1 MFMYFQPIY
10 LQQLGAD
17 ARTIGLVY
25 ALWGGSIM
33 VTQIPAGILAD
44 RIGARPILRLSWLL
58 GVVAC
63 GVMAVAGSLNVFI
76 FGVVFYGFTAF
87 GITPMNTYITQVK
100 GGLTAERALTFVS
113 GGFNA
118 GAVMGPLLGGLIAQ
132 NTGIRHI
139 YAIAAGIFVLST
151 LMIFFLQKQAAISDP
166 EKHTR
171 PKLYK
176 NPRFMELLPLAFIT
190 IFVLYLPQPFI
201 PNYLQN
207 QKFLNLD
214 SIGQLGAIG
223 NLGNAIIMLG
233 LGRFN
238 AIFAYLIGQ
247 ALVILSMLLFWRANQ
262 PIWLGAGYFLLG
274 GYRLTRIMPAAL
286 ARRWIHAADVGRAFG
301 LIETINST
309 AIILA
314 PLAAGYLYNIDP
326 ELLFSSSVYLIV
338 SILFVNGF
346 FMLTRW
352 KRTGTP
358 A

>member
-1 MFMYFQPIY
+1 
-10 LQQLGAD
+10 
-17 ARTIGLVY
+17 
-25 ALWGGSIM
+25 M

-63 GVMAVAGSLNVFI
+63 GVMAVAGSLDVFI

-87 GITPMNTYITQVK
+87 GITPMNTYITQVS
-100 GGLTAERALTFVS
+100 GNFSAERALTFVS

-118 GAVMGPLLGGLIAQ
+118 GAVLGPLIGGLIAAS
-132 NTGIRHI
+132 TGIQHI
-139 YAIAAGIFVLST
+139 YTVAAGIFVIST
-151 LMIFFLQKQAAISDP
+151 MMVFFLRKQAVIPDL

-171 PKLYK
+171 PKLHK
-176 NPRFMELLPLAFIT
+176 NPRFMGLLPLAFLT

-207 QKFLNLD
+207 QKFLDLD

-238 AIFAYLIGQ
+238 AVFAYLIGQ
-247 ALVILSMLLFWRANQ
+247 ALVILSMLLFWRGNQ

-274 GYRLTRIMPAAL
+274 GYRLTRIMPVAL

-301 LIETINST
+301 YLETVNGT
-309 AIILA
+309 AVILA
-314 PLAAGYLYNIDP
+314 PLAAGYLYDINP
-326 ELLFSSSVYLIV
+326 ELLFSSSVFLILT
-338 SILFVNGF
+338 ILLVNGF

-352 KRTGTP
+352 KKTNKSM
-358 A
+358 